1 MIDKFLYNFFGALDN
16 LFEKLDNIFKKKKKK
31 KNEDYK

>member
-16 LFEKLDNIFKKKKKK
+16 LFEKLDNIFKKKKK
-31 KNEDYK
+31 NEDYK

>member
-16 LFEKLDNIFKKKKKK
+16 LFEKLDNIFKKKKKNK
-31 KNEDYK
+31 DYK